1 MDYAIV
7 ILFSIAIILLIVS
20 FVSKDKV
27 GDLEKQI
34 EQLSLSVMQDNY
46 QVKKKL
52 KILEEELLVN
62 ESVLPNNTFQ
72 QQENNTL
79 RTKATHDAKHEQIQS
94 LLNLGQTVDEI
105 AKETSLTIEEVGIIV
120 NHLSRMRGNHVE

>member
-1 MDYAIV
+1 MEYAIV
-7 ILFSIAIILLIVS
+7 ILFAIAIILLIVS

-27 GDLEKQI
+27 SDLEKQI

-62 ESVLPNNTFQ
+62 DSVLPNNIFQ
-72 QQENNTL
+72 QDENL
-79 RTKATHDAKHEQIQS
+79 RPKATHDAKHEQIQS
-94 LLNLGQTVDEI
+94 LLNLGQTVEEI

-120 NHLSRMRGNHVE
+120 NHISRMRGDHVE